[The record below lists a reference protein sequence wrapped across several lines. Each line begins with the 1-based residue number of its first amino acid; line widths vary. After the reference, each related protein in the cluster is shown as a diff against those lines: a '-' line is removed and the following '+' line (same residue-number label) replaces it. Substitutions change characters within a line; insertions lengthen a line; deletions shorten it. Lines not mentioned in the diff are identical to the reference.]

1 MGEKVL
7 SGCNSNCSCGNNA
20 NCGSGDTCIETKKVY
35 DSCRDKECIENI
47 RVYLTEAGQC
57 LVDRAIS
64 VKAKKAEI
72 IWIYSDVEP
81 VQFNRGYY
89 SVDLRFFFRIT
100 LDVYTGMGRPTTVE
114 GLSVYDK
121 KVILFG
127 SEGNAKTFSS
137 KYRFNEADI
146 QLWQKNNHPEAHI
159 EVVDPI
165 ALSASII
172 EPTENNCCCCCEMD
186 VNSVP
191 DSICS
196 VFDES
201 VVDGDDVRKVAV
213 TLGLFT
219 IVRLVRKVQLIIP
232 VIDFCVPNDECTVTS
247 SESNPCELFDRL
259 CFPIDE
265 FFPPEKGCLSDGSSN
280 GRCL

>member
-7 SGCNSNCSCGNNA
+7 PGYCGCNNNA
-20 NCGSGDTCIETKKVY
+20 SCNGGDTCIETKKVY
-35 DSCRDKECIENI
+35 DSCRDKECIENL

-100 LDVYTGMGRPTTVE
+100 LDVFTGMGRPTTVE
-114 GLSVYDK
+114 GLAVFDK

-127 SEGNAKTFSS
+127 SEGNAKTFRS
-137 KYRFNEADI
+137 KYKFDDADV
-146 QLWQKNNHPEAHI
+146 QLWHKNNLPEAHI

-165 ALSASII
+165 ALGARIV
-172 EPTENNCCCCCEMD
+172 EPQSNNCCCCGETD

-191 DSICS
+191 DSICKI
-196 VFDES
+196 FDEDF
-201 VVDGDDVRKVAV
+201 VDNQDSRKVLV

-219 IVRLVRKVQLIIP
+219 IVRLVRKVQLIVP
-232 VIDFCVPNDECTVTS
+232 VVDFCIPNDECSTVS
-247 SESNPCELFDRL
+247 NESNPCELFDRL
-259 CFPIDE
+259 HFPVDE
-265 FFPPEKGCLSDGSSN
+265 FFPPEKGCFTDSQG
-280 GRCL
+280 GRCNS

>member
-1 MGEKVL
+1 MGERVL
-7 SGCNSNCSCGNNA
+7 PGSCGCNSNASCN
-20 NCGSGDTCIETKKVY
+20 SGDTCIETKKVY
-35 DSCRDKECIENI
+35 DSCRDKECIENL

-100 LDVYTGMGRPTTVE
+100 LDVFTGMGRPTTVE
-114 GLSVYDK
+114 GLAVFDK

-127 SEGNAKTFSS
+127 SEGNAKTFRS
-137 KYRFNEADI
+137 KYKFDDADV
-146 QLWQKNNHPEAHI
+146 QLWHKNNLPEAHI

-165 ALSASII
+165 ALGARIV
-172 EPTENNCCCCCEMD
+172 EPQNNNCCCCCGETD

-191 DSICS
+191 DCICKI
-196 VFDES
+196 FDEDF
-201 VVDGDDVRKVAV
+201 VDSADSRKVLV

-219 IVRLVRKVQLIIP
+219 IVRLVRKVQLIVP
-232 VIDFCVPNDECTVTS
+232 VVDFCIPNDECSTVS
-247 SESNPCELFDRL
+247 NESNPCELFDRL
-259 CFPIDE
+259 HFPVDE
-265 FFPPEKGCLSDGSSN
+265 FFPPEKGCFTDSQG
-280 GRCL
+280 GRCNS